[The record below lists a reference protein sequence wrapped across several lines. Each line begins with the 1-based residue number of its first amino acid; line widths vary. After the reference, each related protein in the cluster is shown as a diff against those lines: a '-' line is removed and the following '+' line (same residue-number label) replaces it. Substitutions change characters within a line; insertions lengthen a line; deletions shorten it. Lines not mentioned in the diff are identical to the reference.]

1 MVRAEKEPLGRIPK
15 PAERFEAGETLW
27 AYGWGRPPQSVDLAS
42 ASTEVRRIEVT
53 FDGQPL
59 RGPKIRCPWWWM

>member
-42 ASTEVRRIEVT
+42 A
-53 FDGQPL
+53 
-59 RGPKIRCPWWWM
+59 